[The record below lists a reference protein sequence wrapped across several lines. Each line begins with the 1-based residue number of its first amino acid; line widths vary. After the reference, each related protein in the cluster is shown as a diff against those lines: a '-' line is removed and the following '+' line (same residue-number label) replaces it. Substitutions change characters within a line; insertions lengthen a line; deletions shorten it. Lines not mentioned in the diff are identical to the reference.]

1 VPNVLTPKLFVTL
14 QWQSLRA
21 NSIRSANRRSSSALH
36 CSSSSSI
43 SEPTRP
49 LSCVSPADPQAPFC
63 SHNPPSS
70 CILRKCSRLDLEL
83 QHTDSVLLLASS
95 VLSSAVLLSTLSA
108 KRSAR
113 QSCSGVRACQI
124 DTATVT
130 VKLTICAVF
139 FGVSI
144 LGAFFTLLLPEVKGR
159 DPDEVDRLEREEGRA
174 RQMQA
179 K

>member
-1 VPNVLTPKLFVTL
+1 VPNVLTLRSFVTP
-14 QWQSLRA
+14 QWQSWRA
-21 NSIRSANRRSSSALH
+21 NSTRLANRHSSSALH

-49 LSCVSPADPQAPFC
+49 LSCVSSTDLQAPFC
-63 SHNPPSS
+63 SPNPPSS

-95 VLSSAVLLSTLSA
+95 VLSSAVSLSTLSA

-124 DTATVT
+124 DTVTATVR
-130 VKLTICAVF
+130 LTILC
-139 FGVSI
+139 S
-144 LGAFFTLLLPEVKGR
+144 LLW
-159 DPDEVDRLEREEGRA
+159 REHPRCFLHATPSRSQGPRP
-174 RQMQA
+174 R
-179 K
+179 